1 MPYYKD
7 MDNSTFQKINDLIAK
22 NDKIGVAIGKN
33 PTLDEMA
40 AALALYLSLSQIGK
54 SVSIAS
60 ATQPIVELSNLVGID
75 RVSSTL
81 DGEGGD
87 LIVSFPYQD
96 GQIEKVSYNLDED
109 NHLLHI
115 IVKAGQLGLQ
125 FNDSDVQFKR
135 SGGVPQVLFVVGTPS
150 LADLDQMIDP
160 ESLKDTTI
168 INIDNKADNQGF
180 GDIVLVSPDFS
191 SVSEQIGNLLA
202 VLDLPI
208 DQDSA
213 QNLLAGL
220 SYATENF
227 QNPNTSYVAFEMA
240 AMLMRKGAHRV
251 SSVQPTREEQDV
263 QRRYAQQLQ
272 SLQRNR
278 DNRSNGSMNRPSQP
292 QPRQQMQPRQQ
303 PIQRPQMQQQ
313 RGQQQHIDD
322 RRAQLKQQ
330 LAEEA
335 QRSRQVQEQ
344 AEQVKD
350 NQPQTEEEAPSDWLE
365 PKVYKGSSQL
375 S

>member
-1 MPYYKD
+1 
-7 MDNSTFQKINDLIAK
+7 MDNSTFQKINDLIGK
-22 NDKIGVAIGKN
+22 NDKLGVAVGQN

-87 LIVSFPYQD
+87 LIVSFPYED
-96 GQIEKVSYNLDED
+96 GQIEKVSYNLDEE

-125 FNDSDVQFKR
+125 FNDQDVQFRR
-135 SGGVPQVLFVVGTPS
+135 SGGMPQVLFVIGTPRLS
-150 LADLDQMIDP
+150 DLGQIVDP
-160 ESLKDTTI
+160 EALKDTTV
-168 INIDNKADNQGF
+168 INIDNKVDNQGY

-191 SVSEQIGNLLA
+191 SVSEQVGNLLA

-208 DQDSA
+208 DQDAA

-220 SYATENF
+220 SFATENF

-240 AMLMRKGAHRV
+240 AMLMRKGAQRQAPRV
-251 SSVQPTREEQDV
+251 QSREEEDM

-272 SLQRNR
+272 SLQQ
-278 DNRSNGSMNRPSQP
+278 NRSNRSNSNGPM
-292 QPRQQMQPRQQ
+292 RQQAQDQSQTQRQPMQSQPRQQ
-303 PIQRPQMQQQ
+303 PN
-313 RGQQQHIDD
+313 IDD
-322 RRAQLKQQ
+322 RRAQLQQQ

-335 QRSRQVQEQ
+335 RRSQQKQQQ
-344 AEQVKD
+344 AEEVQD
-350 NQPQTEEEAPSDWLE
+350 AQPQQEEEAPSDWLE